1 MSIPQNNVIEK
12 SEIDKFK
19 DLNIDKFKDIQ
30 KELDAP
36 AQLHKQ

>member
-1 MSIPQNNVIEK
+1 MSFQDNKTIEK
-12 SEIDKFK
+12 PEIDKFK
-19 DLNIDKFKDIQ
+19 EIQ